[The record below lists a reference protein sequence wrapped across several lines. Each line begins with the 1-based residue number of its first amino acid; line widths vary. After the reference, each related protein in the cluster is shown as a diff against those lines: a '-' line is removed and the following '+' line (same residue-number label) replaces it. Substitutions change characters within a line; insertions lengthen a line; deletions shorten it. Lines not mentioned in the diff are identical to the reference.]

1 MAQATINARLNA
13 TVKERGDK
21 VLRDNGISTTE
32 AIRGLWS
39 SMARTREVPSFLVRE
54 CKRDETAERRRKRE
68 GRARSRGAGNRRGDP
83 QRRCAFRLEVSSFA
97 VSLRG
102 AVMKVL
108 FDTNVWLDIILSR
121 EGFWETSLT
130 ALYDCIDED
139 DDLCVIATS
148 LKDVFFLV
156 ERLKSA
162 DAAYESVE
170 RMLELARPIAVDE
183 AVCRCALPLE
193 RPDYEDGLIAAAA
206 EIEQI
211 ECIVTRDDGAFRDLA
226 YAA

>member
-1 MAQATINARLNA
+1 
-13 TVKERGDK
+13 
-21 VLRDNGISTTE
+21 
-32 AIRGLWS
+32 
-39 SMARTREVPSFLVRE
+39 
-54 CKRDETAERRRKRE
+54 
-68 GRARSRGAGNRRGDP
+68 
-83 QRRCAFRLEVSSFA
+83 
-97 VSLRG
+97 
-102 AVMKVL
+102 MKVL

-121 EGFWETSLT
+121 EGFWEASLT

-156 ERLKSA
+156 ERLK
-162 DAAYESVE
+162 DANVAYESVE

-211 ECIVTRDDGAFRDLA
+211 ECIVTRDDDAFRDLGIHCVSPLEFIKERGTEVVA
-226 YAA
+226 L

>member
-1 MAQATINARLNA
+1 M
-13 TVKERGDK
+13 
-21 VLRDNGISTTE
+21 
-32 AIRGLWS
+32 
-39 SMARTREVPSFLVRE
+39 
-54 CKRDETAERRRKRE
+54 RRYRE
-68 GRARSRGAGNRRGDP
+68 GR
-83 QRRCAFRLEVSSFA
+83 
-97 VSLRG
+97 
-102 AVMKVL
+102 

-121 EGFWETSLT
+121 EGFWEASCA

-139 DDLCVIATS
+139 DDLCVVATS

-183 AVCRCALPLE
+183 AVCRRALPLE

-211 ECIVTRDDGAFRDLA
+211 ECIVTRDDGAFRDLGIRRMSPLEFIKERGTEVDRSVGRGA
-226 YAA
+226 HPCAAAAGVGGEGRFSVACALPHRTPVTFFRERGREAFRLH

>member
-1 MAQATINARLNA
+1 M
-13 TVKERGDK
+13 
-21 VLRDNGISTTE
+21 E
-32 AIRGLWS
+32 A
-39 SMARTREVPSFLVRE
+39 A
-54 CKRDETAERRRKRE
+54 
-68 GRARSRGAGNRRGDP
+68 
-83 QRRCAFRLEVSSFA
+83 
-97 VSLRG
+97 
-102 AVMKVL
+102 

-121 EGFWETSLT
+121 EGFWEASCA

-139 DDLCVIATS
+139 DDLCVVATS

-183 AVCRCALPLE
+183 AVCRRALPLE

-211 ECIVTRDDGAFRDLA
+211 ECIVTRDDGAFRDLGIRRMSPLRVHQRA
-226 YAA
+226 WYGGRRSVGRGAHPCAAAAGVGAKVDSRLLAPFRIVPVTFFRERGREAFRLH

>member
-1 MAQATINARLNA
+1 
-13 TVKERGDK
+13 
-21 VLRDNGISTTE
+21 
-32 AIRGLWS
+32 
-39 SMARTREVPSFLVRE
+39 
-54 CKRDETAERRRKRE
+54 
-68 GRARSRGAGNRRGDP
+68 
-83 QRRCAFRLEVSSFA
+83 
-97 VSLRG
+97 
-102 AVMKVL
+102 MKVL

-121 EGFWETSLT
+121 EGFREASCA

-139 DDLCVIATS
+139 DDLCVVATS

-156 ERLKSA
+156 ERLKNA

-183 AVCRCALPLE
+183 VVCRRALPLE

-211 ECIVTRDDGAFRDLA
+211 E
-226 YAA
+226 